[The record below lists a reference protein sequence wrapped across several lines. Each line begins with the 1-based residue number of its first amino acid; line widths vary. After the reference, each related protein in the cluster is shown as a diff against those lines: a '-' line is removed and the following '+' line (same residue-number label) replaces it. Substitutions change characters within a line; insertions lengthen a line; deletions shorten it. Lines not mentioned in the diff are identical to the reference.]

1 MSTEQIVNKVAKSG
15 LINIDL
21 SDFGPK
27 ETIIEL
33 DIKQFL
39 HNGFILKEK
48 DFRKGLSDFDFELY
62 REKTTALYCSAE
74 TVIPMWA
81 YMLITVEL
89 EPICS
94 KLYFGRA
101 SEVTQQI
108 ILENIRLIE
117 GDKYSGKRVIVK
129 GCSNIPL
136 NESLYV
142 EITKKLLNSVRS
154 LMFGE
159 ACSAVPVF
167 KNKTK

>member
-1 MSTEQIVNKVAKSG
+1 MSVEIVNKVERSG
-15 LINIDL
+15 IITLDL
-21 SDFGPK
+21 SDYAPK
-27 ETIIEL
+27 KIIEEL
-33 DIKQFL
+33 DLRQFL
-39 HNGFILKEK
+39 FEGLVLKEK
-48 DFRKGLSDFDFELY
+48 QFRAEIKDYNFEKY
-62 REKTTALYCSAE
+62 KQKTVALFCSSE
-74 TVIPMWA
+74 VIIPMWA

-136 NESLYV
+136 NESLYI

-159 ACSAVPVF
+159 ACSAVPVY
-167 KNKTK
+167 KTKVK

>member
-1 MSTEQIVNKVAKSG
+1 MSGEIINKVESSRIIT
-15 LINIDL
+15 LDL
-21 SDFGPK
+21 SDYAPK
-27 ETIIEL
+27 KIIEEL
-33 DIKQFL
+33 DLRQFL
-39 HNGFILKEK
+39 FDGLVLKEK
-48 DFRKGLSDFDFELY
+48 QFRAELKDYNFEKYKG
-62 REKTTALYCSAE
+62 KTVALFCSSE
-74 TVIPMWA
+74 VIIPMWA
-81 YMLITVEL
+81 YMLIAVEL

-117 GDKYSGKRVIVK
+117 GDKYSGKIVIVK

-136 NESLYV
+136 SESLYV

-159 ACSAVPVF
+159 ACSAVPVY
-167 KNKTK
+167 KTKAK

>member
-1 MSTEQIVNKVAKSG
+1 MSGEIINKVESSDIIT
-15 LINIDL
+15 LDL
-21 SDFGPK
+21 SDYAPK
-27 ETIIEL
+27 KIIEEL
-33 DIKQFL
+33 DLRQFL
-39 HNGFILKEK
+39 FDGLVLKEK
-48 DFRKGLSDFDFELY
+48 QFRAELKDYNFEKYKG
-62 REKTTALYCSAE
+62 KTVALFCSSE
-74 TVIPMWA
+74 VIIPMWA
-81 YMLITVEL
+81 YMLITVGL

-136 NESLYV
+136 SESLYV

-159 ACSAVPVF
+159 ACSAVPVY
-167 KNKTK
+167 KTKAK

>member
-1 MSTEQIVNKVAKSG
+1 MLNKSHPYKLLRHFLFQG
-15 LINIDL
+15 LV
-21 SDFGPK
+21 
-27 ETIIEL
+27 
-33 DIKQFL
+33 
-39 HNGFILKEK
+39 LKEK
-48 DFRKGLSDFDFELY
+48 QFRVDIKDYNFDKY
-62 REKTTALYCSAE
+62 KNKTVALYCSSD
-74 TVIPMWA
+74 VIIPMWA

-101 SEVTQQI
+101 PDISQQI

-117 GDKYSGKRVIVK
+117 EDKYSGKRVIVK

-136 NESLYV
+136 NESLYI
-142 EITKKLLNSVRS
+142 EITKKLLNSVQS

>member
-1 MSTEQIVNKVAKSG
+1 MSGGIINKVESSG
-15 LINIDL
+15 IVTIDL
-21 SDFGPK
+21 SDYAPQK
-27 ETIIEL
+27 IIEEL
-33 DIKQFL
+33 DLRQFL
-39 HNGFILKEK
+39 FEGLVLKEK
-48 DFRKGLSDFDFELY
+48 QFRAEIKEYNFEEY
-62 REKTTALYCSAE
+62 KSKNVALFCSSE
-74 TVIPMWA
+74 VIIPMWA

-89 EPICS
+89 KPICS

-117 GDKYSGKRVIVK
+117 EDKYSGKRVIVK